1 LLHNRTLALSLDDQH
16 EHNKEERDEKMV
28 MITMKTDDDQH
39 EHPDSRM
46 RKPVSHHERRKILD
60 GNI

>member
-1 LLHNRTLALSLDDQH
+1 MSIIRKNVT
-16 EHNKEERDEKMV
+16 EKMM

-46 RKPVSHHERRKILD
+46 RKLVSHHERRKILD